1 MSANSVFC
9 SIPDSK
15 ILPEKIVAD
24 INLGRLTH
32 TKFLEIVAFTPW
44 TKTAK
49 FRVWTI
55 FIVVAPAP
63 LFC

>member
-32 TKFLEIVAFTPW
+32 TKFLEIVAFTP
-44 TKTAK
+44 
-49 FRVWTI
+49 
-55 FIVVAPAP
+55 
-63 LFC
+63 

>member
-9 SIPDSK
+9 SFPDSK

-32 TKFLEIVAFTPW
+32 TKFPKLLLSRREQKLQNFG
-44 TKTAK
+44 
-49 FRVWTI
+49 FGQ
-55 FIVVAPAP
+55 F
-63 LFC
+63 L